1 MGEDGA
7 LPKMLPREGAPRDA
21 QQRGREGG
29 ATAPGAGPCPLSR
42 TGTPSIGLGHT
53 GAVEAEMSSPII
65 TCLCGQAGRM
75 VAGREHDWEVRGV
88 SMGSRADCGQAFP
101 AAGSTLP
108 RKFSGSGSSL
118 LQFQV
123 PRQGSGDA
131 TGPVDEPA
139 TPGHV
144 CFIVCIQTYHAYSD
158 RTLFFSVIKFCKAA
172 QTLGQVTGCTQIRR
186 RLL

>member
-1 MGEDGA
+1 MKFRQSCFCGRSPRGWNWAGSSQKRGRRRRNRAGRGPTACRGSFRDEVGEDGA

-88 SMGSRADCGQAFP
+88 SMGSRADCGAGLPCCGLHTPSKILWKRQLPP
-101 AAGSTLP
+101 AVPSTA
-108 RKFSGSGSSL
+108 SG
-118 LQFQV
+118 V
-123 PRQGSGDA
+123 R
-131 TGPVDEPA
+131 
-139 TPGHV
+139 
-144 CFIVCIQTYHAYSD
+144 
-158 RTLFFSVIKFCKAA
+158 
-172 QTLGQVTGCTQIRR
+172 GCYGAR
-186 RLL
+186 